1 MAQSSYRILDISL
14 KLDRSLIDSL
24 SFSLAVV
31 DEHTIIFVHVESQ
44 RLLEEALSHGFFDVS
59 IIFSIVVGPA
69 GVGKTLLKF
78 LLMDR
83 KRQGGRNSTSCAEAP
98 VQIQVRTVSAEQF
111 LKLGS
116 KWREVSAEKM
126 LPLIAKYIRSMS
138 VKKGE
143 DVPEELKAY
152 LQQLEATV
160 AETTSHSE
168 AGTSPADL
176 SSSSSVESSM
186 PSTASE
192 ASAVFRENV
201 DANSSNEEAVL
212 NEMIDSVLEKLQ
224 KLIAG
229 EELTDEE
236 AEELFSAEWIYLTDS
251 GGQPQFHELL
261 PLFVRDVSSILVV
274 SRLCDRLDEYPL
286 DEMYEDDKLVG
297 RSESVHLTAE
307 DQIKCLIR
315 SLLSRSSADKLPKV
329 IAVGTHRD
337 KADECSESIDQKNEK
352 LLELLGTEF
361 DKQLVYYQ
369 PIKKLLFPLNTLNPD
384 KDDEEVVKKI
394 RSAVES
400 SYAKK
405 VKVPVWW
412 YILELLIRGL
422 AKKLGRRVLSRSLC
436 ASIARA
442 LRFTEESFDAALQY
456 FDELNVIKYTS
467 ALPEIV
473 FVDSQVPLS
482 KVSELVQHSYK
493 MKHGCCST
501 PLEGDWK
508 RFCKQGII
516 TLDFLRHFPKH
527 YVEGLFDAPQLL
539 ELLKEQLAAVPLAKL
554 DSSPESL
561 AAVEEYFMPAL
572 LDILPR
578 EELEK
583 HRVFTS
589 AAAPLLFHF
598 PHGCRR
604 AGLFCCLVVHLM
616 KHSNWSIQRKGGSL
630 LLVARNCITFQYP
643 AHACFITL
651 VDAFHYIEVH
661 VVATADVCHT
671 VCPVIR
677 EEILSG
683 ITSACEKL
691 KYLNDTPQLAVFCPH
706 HSSTEASPS
715 LNTELRHAAL
725 VEVKDNCFMCTKETI
740 VDKLKDEHKIWLSD
754 RQKSKFLF
762 MFCILCTVCHFK
774 SSIQAHLTQALE
786 AAVFQLLFLQL
797 HNLVRYTSNIH

>member
-1 MAQSSYRILDISL
+1 MCPLINSL
-14 KLDRSLIDSL
+14 F
-24 SFSLAVV
+24 FSLVIV
-31 DEHTIIFVHVESQ
+31 SERTIIFTHVESR
-44 RLLEEALSHGFFDVS
+44 RLLEEALSHGFFNVS
-59 IIFSIVVGPA
+59 IIFSIIVGPA

-78 LLMDR
+78 LLMDKR
-83 KRQGGRNSTSCAEAP
+83 RQGGRNSTSCAEAP
-98 VQIQVRTVSAEQF
+98 VQIQVRTVSAEHF

-168 AGTSPADL
+168 ASADV
-176 SSSSSVESSM
+176 STPSSVDSSM
-186 PSTASE
+186 PSTVSAS
-192 ASAVFRENV
+192 SRENV
-201 DANSSNEEAVL
+201 NANSSNEEAVL

-236 AEELFSAEWIYLTDS
+236 AEELFSVEWIYLTDS

-261 PLFVRDVSSILVV
+261 PLFVRDISSILVV

-286 DEMYEDDKLVG
+286 EEMYEDDKLVG

-307 DQIKCLIR
+307 DQIKCLIQ

-361 DKQLVYYQ
+361 DKQLLFYQ
-369 PIKKLLFPLNTLNPD
+369 PIKNLLFPLNTLNPD
-384 KDDEEVVKKI
+384 KDDEEVVKQI

-405 VKVPVWW
+405 VKVPIWW

-442 LRFTEESFDAALQY
+442 LHFTEESFDAALQY

-508 RFCKQGII
+508 RFCKQGIV

-651 VDAFHYIEVH
+651 VDAFHYIEAH

-671 VCPVIR
+671 VCPDIR

-691 KYLNDTPQLAVFCPH
+691 KYLNNTPQLAVFCPH
-706 HSSTEASPS
+706 PSIAEASPPS
-715 LNTELRHAAL
+715 GELRHAAL
-725 VEVKDNCFMCTKETI
+725 VEVEDNCFMCTKETI
-740 VDKLKDEHKIWLSD
+740 VDELKNEHKIWLSD
-754 RQKSKFLF
+754 RQKGRFLF
-762 MFCILCTVCHFK
+762 MFCILYTVCHFK

-786 AAVFQLLFLQL
+786 VAVFQFLLLQL
-797 HNLVRYTSNIH
+797 CNFVRYISNIH

>member
-1 MAQSSYRILDISL
+1 M
-14 KLDRSLIDSL
+14 
-24 SFSLAVV
+24 
-31 DEHTIIFVHVESQ
+31 
-44 RLLEEALSHGFFDVS
+44 
-59 IIFSIVVGPA
+59 
-69 GVGKTLLKF
+69 GKTLLKF
-78 LLMDR
+78 LLMDK

-98 VQIQVRTVSAEQF
+98 VQIQVRTVSADQF

-143 DVPEELKAY
+143 DVPEELRAY

-160 AETTSHSE
+160 AETTSHN
-168 AGTSPADL
+168 
-176 SSSSSVESSM
+176 
-186 PSTASE
+186 
-192 ASAVFRENV
+192 ENV
-201 DANSSNEEAVL
+201 DANSSNEEAIL
-212 NEMIDSVLEKLQ
+212 KEMIDSVLEKLQ

-236 AEELFSAEWIYLTDS
+236 AEELFSVEWIYLTDS

-286 DEMYEDDKLVG
+286 DEFYQDDKLVG
-297 RSESVHLTAE
+297 RSETVHLTAE

-329 IAVGTHRD
+329 ILVGTHRD
-337 KADECSESIDQKNEK
+337 KSDKCSESMDQKNEK
-352 LLELLGTEF
+352 LLEILGSEF
-361 DKQLVYYQ
+361 DKQLIYYQ
-369 PIKKLLFPLNTLNPD
+369 PFKKLLFPLNTLNPD
-384 KDDEEVVKKI
+384 KDDEEVVKMI
-394 RSAVES
+394 QSAVES
-400 SYAKK
+400 SFAHK

-412 YILELLIRGL
+412 YILELLIKGL

-442 LRFTEESFDAALQY
+442 LRFTEESFNAALQY
-456 FDELNVIKYTS
+456 FDKLNVIKYTS

-482 KVSELVQHSYK
+482 KVSELVQHSYAL
-493 MKHGCCST
+493 KHGLCST
-501 PLEGDWK
+501 PLEGNWK
-508 RFCKQGII
+508 RFCNQGIV

-527 YVEGLFDAPQLL
+527 YIEGLFDAPQLL

-583 HRVFTS
+583 HRIFTS
-589 AAAPLLFHF
+589 TAAPLLFHF
-598 PHGCRR
+598 HHGCRR

-616 KHSNWSIQRKGGSL
+616 KHSNWSIQSADKSL
-630 LLVARNCITFQYP
+630 LLVARNCITFRHPQ
-643 AHACFITL
+643 HTCFITL
-651 VDAFHYIEVH
+651 IDAFYYIEVH
-661 VVATADVCHT
+661 VEATVSVCHT

-677 EEILSG
+677 EEILSS

-691 KYLNDTPQLAVFCPH
+691 KYINDTPQLAVFCPH
-706 HSSTEASPS
+706 SLSAEVSPHHS
-715 LNTELRHAAL
+715 TELRHAAL
-725 VEVKDNCFMCTKETI
+725 VKVEDNCLMCTKGKM
-740 VDKLKDEHKIWLSD
+740 VDDLQDKHSIWFSD
-754 RQKSKFLF
+754 KQKGRF
-762 MFCILCTVCHFK
+762 
-774 SSIQAHLTQALE
+774 
-786 AAVFQLLFLQL
+786 
-797 HNLVRYTSNIH
+797 